1 MSGETDQG
9 RTPGP
14 TPPARGARD
23 PAGTA
28 LRRAWWSLVLYPL
41 SFVAAFVIG
50 EGLIS
55 VIADDV
61 DDPAPWE
68 ILLAATPALVV
79 FVLPGLLA
87 LWFGL
92 RAVRLGR
99 NDGKAPAALGVVVGL
114 GFVGLNLA
122 SYVLGLLLG

>member
-1 MSGETDQG
+1 MAGETG
-9 RTPGP
+9 
-14 TPPARGARD
+14 PARAPGAPAPVHGTPD

-28 LRRAWWSLVLYPL
+28 LRRAWWSLVLYPV

-50 EGLIS
+50 EGLLS
-55 VIADDV
+55 VIAADV

-68 ILLAATPALVV
+68 IVVAATPALLV

-87 LWFGL
+87 LRFGL

-99 NDGKAPAALGVVVGL
+99 PEGKAPAAVGVVLGL
-114 GFVGLNLA
+114 GFVGLNVA
-122 SYVLGLLLG
+122 SYVVGLLLG

>member
-1 MSGETDQG
+1 MGPVIRPAPPCDAPGG
-9 RTPGP
+9 RSSST
-14 TPPARGARD
+14 
-23 PAGTA
+23 
-28 LRRAWWSLVLYPL
+28 RA

-55 VIADDV
+55 VIAEDV
-61 DDPAPWE
+61 DEPAPGE

-99 NDGKAPAALGVVVGL
+99 NDGKAPAALGAVVGL